1 MNTKIKIPD
10 NPIDLIN
17 VLFTQLEI
25 TYHNQFHKA
34 FPDSD
39 SLKLAKQLW
48 LKKLTLFENEIIFKS
63 IDNIMSNSEYLPSL
77 SSVLQKCKTITLN
90 ANNIHIPYS
99 NWSIEFC
106 SSSSIV

>member
-10 NPIDLIN
+10 NSIDLIN

-48 LKKLTLFENEIIFKS
+48 LKKLSLFEKLIPK
-63 IDNIMSNSEYLPSL
+63 NS
-77 SSVLQKCKTITLN
+77 KTLLEPQLDET
-90 ANNIHIPYS
+90 P
-99 NWSIEFC
+99 
-106 SSSSIV
+106 